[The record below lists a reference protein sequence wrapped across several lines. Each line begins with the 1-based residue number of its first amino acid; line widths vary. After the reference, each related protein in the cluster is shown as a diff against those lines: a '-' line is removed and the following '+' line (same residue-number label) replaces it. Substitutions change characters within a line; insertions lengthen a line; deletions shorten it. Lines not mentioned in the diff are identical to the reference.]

1 MKKSEAENNT
11 YNRILFV
18 GVGVCIYVSFIITS
32 MLRVV
37 FHGVS
42 MDYFLSFL
50 FIVGFFCHKYV

>member
-1 MKKSEAENNT
+1 MKKSKAENNT
-11 YNRILFV
+11 YNSILFV